1 MHTTSVVITKQLPA
15 LLGSWCLLGSGQNV
29 FRRECMLASITC
41 INDVKETIYFFT
53 FIPFWGLRPWLV
65 GPFLPTSGQCIQT
78 GLNCLLHGGQPA
90 GRKVEGMGYHSSPW
104 TSPLMT
110 TVCPT
115 SPQLSVSAT
124 HHQQCHAVQAQAF
137 ITCTWGEHWRSSI

>member
-15 LLGSWCLLGSGQNV
+15 LLGSRCLLGNGLNV

-41 INDVKETIYFFT
+41 IYYIKETIYCYLYT
-53 FIPFWGLRPWLV
+53 ILRV
-65 GPFLPTSGQCIQT
+65 TSMIGWSIST
-78 GLNCLLHGGQPA
+78 YLRAVHPDRTKCLLHGGQPA
-90 GRKVEGMGYHSSPW
+90 GRKVEGMGCHSSPW
-104 TSPLMT
+104 TSPLVT

-124 HHQQCHAVQAQAF
+124 HPQQCHAVQAQAF
-137 ITCTWGEHWRSSI
+137 ITCTWGKH